1 MRLRDYRGVADC
13 EVRFADG
20 GVTIIEGDNEVGKTS
35 IPEAL
40 SLILRF
46 QDSSKHRDVASVQ
59 PVGRDAGA
67 EVEAEFTTGP
77 YRLVYCK
84 RWHRRP
90 QTMLTVERPRHE
102 QLTGREAHERVRELL
117 EESLDTALWQAL
129 QIEQG
134 AELALPDFDVPSL
147 GQALDL
153 AAADETAGERED
165 DLWARI
171 CAEREKYWTRT
182 GQPKANRREAE
193 RDLGEARDAVAA
205 LERNL
210 ADIEADTAEVERRL
224 ADRSRLSRVR
234 DAAAAE
240 EQELGDRR
248 QELQRLQEQVARLEP
263 EHRAAVNKRDRTG
276 ADMEGRDELIRKLA
290 AAEKGVQE
298 LRDAAERSAPVLAAA
313 GVRAA
318 EADDAYRSAAEALD
332 EARAAQ
338 QRANEDS
345 GHHRRIGEVA
355 DLRKR
360 HARVIEAQQA
370 LAEAEVCL
378 ESARVDDELLER
390 IEAANLDVVGAEAAA
405 RTAAATVV
413 VTALT
418 DIEMTVSGEP
428 VELAAGARHESSVS
442 RDARVTLPGVAQLDV
457 TAGGGSRDRSA
468 ELDET
473 RARLAALW
481 TESGVASVA
490 DARRAAERRKD
501 AERSRTEA
509 TATIGRDLQDLTLD
523 VLVQKIAGLAGR
535 IEEYAAQRPSEP
547 ALPADFEEAKQLAS
561 SAGRL
566 VAERVEAHGRC
577 KTAYEQAREALTQA
591 EKDEAVLAERIRNAA
606 GARGEAQAAL
616 AAARHGYS
624 DTGLRAALMSAQ
636 QAVEDAADALAQ
648 AQAAVAAADPDSLK
662 LLLENAGA
670 ATKRA
675 ETELDDN
682 ENSLRTLRARLE
694 LQGEA
699 GLHERL
705 DEARSRCERLER
717 EHERTEARAQAA
729 QLLHE
734 TFERRRAESRRRY
747 LAPFKQRIEQFGR
760 IVFGPTFEVEL
771 DDDLRPARRV
781 LEGDVLDVEQL
792 SAGAREQLGVLARL
806 ACAAIVSP
814 DGGGAPVVIDDAL
827 GWSDPERLA
836 RMGAAIAAAGRECQ
850 VIVLTCTPGRYSHV
864 GNATVVT
871 LPN

>member
-1 MRLRDYRGVADC
+1 MRVHRMRLRDYRGVADC

-77 YRLVYCK
+77 YRLVYK

-153 AAADETAGERED
+153 AAAGETAGERED

-193 RDLGEARDAVAA
+193 RDLGQARDAVAA

-591 EKDEAVLAERIRNAA
+591 EKDEAVLA
-606 GARGEAQAAL
+606 
-616 AAARHGYS
+616 
-624 DTGLRAALMSAQ
+624 
-636 QAVEDAADALAQ
+636 
-648 AQAAVAAADPDSLK
+648 AVAASDS
-662 LLLENAGA
+662 NASTSAPRRGRRPRSSCTRPSSGA
-670 ATKRA
+670 GPRAVGAT
-675 ETELDDN
+675 
-682 ENSLRTLRARLE
+682 SPP
-694 LQGEA
+694 
-699 GLHERL
+699 
-705 DEARSRCERLER
+705 S
-717 EHERTEARAQAA
+717 
-729 QLLHE
+729 
-734 TFERRRAESRRRY
+734 S
-747 LAPFKQRIEQFGR
+747 
-760 IVFGPTFEVEL
+760 
-771 DDDLRPARRV
+771 
-781 LEGDVLDVEQL
+781 
-792 SAGAREQLGVLARL
+792 SA
-806 ACAAIVSP
+806 
-814 DGGGAPVVIDDAL
+814 
-827 GWSDPERLA
+827 
-836 RMGAAIAAAGRECQ
+836 
-850 VIVLTCTPGRYSHV
+850 
-864 GNATVVT
+864 
-871 LPN
+871 